1 MIDPARCETCKAF
14 SQNGAYGSD
23 SETEGE
29 CRAALP
35 VMMPDKTGAFP
46 IMSKH
51 DWCMH
56 YQPYH
61 AALEASAP
69 EVRDPI

>member
-14 SQNGAYGSD
+14 SQNGAFGSD

-29 CRAALP
+29 CRAGPPSLL
-35 VMMPDKTGAFP
+35 PDKRGAFP
-46 IMSKH
+46 IMHKN

-61 AALEASAP
+61 TALEASAP
-69 EVRDPI
+69 EVKEPI